1 MNTAVL
7 VTGFI
12 YTELIII
19 ARQNGIQKNT
29 KDRCQRQ
36 TGQSNIRSSYVE
48 SQTTAETKT
57 ETVTKNEPR
66 TQSKPEAYVLS
77 VLQAFPNYE
86 QLYVDKQG
94 GIYTPDTPEH
104 LREMATLYKNPY
116 FIQP

>member
-1 MNTAVL
+1 MAKQIKPE
-7 VTGFI
+7 G
-12 YTELIII
+12 ELTTP
-19 ARQNGIQKNT
+19 QEPE
-29 KDRCQRQ
+29 
-36 TGQSNIRSSYVE
+36 V
-48 SQTTAETKT
+48 TTAETKT
-57 ETVTKNEPR
+57 GTVTKTKTDP
-66 TQSKPEAYVLS
+66 KPEAHVLS